1 MKFSVNLEVLAQV
14 KESLARD
21 FGRLPALLSNIQL
34 PVRLAVVHGLE
45 AAILS
50 FTIGSK
56 IPWAQYATLI
66 CKSFSF
72 SSSENAQSSLV
83 IIHEEDAEEWA
94 LYLKTIFKHLLSEDR
109 ILLYNMGSPFI
120 HPLGLPSL
128 GSYRCKLLI
137 LSSGLVNCLNKKK
150 RRFLDK
156 ILQPPERVVVLLCGI
171 ESSDT
176 IYQILNIDPHNPL
189 ITTNHD
195 PEVYLAVIT
204 GIIQQDEALSLDL
217 KRSLKLENH
226 RVETEVTSETLESP
240 AVLLLPTRIS
250 CENPGEI
257 FVLLRDEV
265 PDDSV
270 VIEFVTENKW
280 IRTEP
285 HFWSQ
290 KVRYMKALDFP
301 AGFVN
306 VNVYCEGVIK
316 ASTQIEYYTAV
327 EEIESI
333 LQKVADPIV
342 FACQASKF
350 SSAEKVDNLLTF
362 LLKSPI
368 ISHNF
373 SAFPNEVMDH
383 HRQGDS
389 HLEEL
394 PTLLH
399 CAAKFG
405 LKKLTAFLLQCP
417 DAIQACGIA
426 NKYRETPAC
435 IAEKHGYKEIQK
447 IITELSIKED
457 SKESNNQEEEEVETV
472 DDTYVVMMSS
482 ESLCN
487 GLSLPARPNPRE
499 QPGACWK
506 IQKDSR
512 MVGDGEEQEREAKT
526 GGGGENKLGGNP
538 QCSSEEEE
546 EEAPKGRSRN
556 VVYPERPP
564 LPPRIPVTTARQD
577 EVFNWTPEWEAEK
590 EQKKTDEI
598 HEEEKEEGE
607 SEKSEEEDPY
617 SSALVDDGVYD
628 IIFDNDNKERRKG
641 GRSFIMNRPPAP
653 APRPLFAPT
662 KEESTPYIAQV
673 FQQKATRTHAGNEKL
688 LCAARKPDKAQGDR
702 TTYSTVKPSIP
713 LRQEELILLQEQVKK
728 GILSVDEAL
737 EKFKEWQ
744 NHRSGLEATQQEKI
758 RQLRDSIIRK
768 RPEEESTYDKITII
782 HHPDVP
788 MARRKASLSAEG
800 IVYTHPFP
808 KQTLL

>member
-1 MKFSVNLEVLAQV
+1 MTAY
-14 KESLARD
+14 
-21 FGRLPALLSNIQL
+21 
-34 PVRLAVVHGLE
+34 
-45 AAILS
+45 
-50 FTIGSK
+50 T
-56 IPWAQYATLI
+56 
-66 CKSFSF
+66 
-72 SSSENAQSSLV
+72 ENAQGNLV
-83 IIHEEDAEEWA
+83 IIYEEDAEEWA
-94 LYLKTIFKHLLSEDR
+94 LYLKTIFKHVLSDDR
-109 ILLYNMGSPFI
+109 ILLYNMGSPSI
-120 HPLGLPSL
+120 HHLELPSL

-176 IYQILNIDPHNPL
+176 IYQILNIDPHNWL

-204 GIIQQDEALSLDL
+204 GIIQQDEALSLDF

-226 RVETEVTSETLESP
+226 RVKTEATSETLGSP

-257 FVLLRDEV
+257 FILLRDEV

-280 IRTEP
+280 VRTQP
-285 HFWSQ
+285 HFWNQ

-383 HRQGDS
+383 HRQTDS

-417 DAIQACGIA
+417 EAIRACGIA
-426 NKYRETPAC
+426 NKYRENPAC
-435 IAEKHGYKEIQK
+435 IAEKYGYKEIQE
-447 IITELSIKED
+447 IITKLSVKED
-457 SKESNNQEEEEVETV
+457 SKESSNQEEEEVKTV
-472 DDTYVVMMSS
+472 DDTYIVMMSS

-487 GLSLPARPNPRE
+487 GLSLAAKPNPRE

-512 MVGDGEEQEREAKT
+512 MVDDGDEQERAAKT
-526 GGGGENKLGGNP
+526 GEEEEENKLGGNP
-538 QCSSEEEE
+538 HCSSEEEE
-546 EEAPKGRSRN
+546 EEEEEAPEGSRRD

-564 LPPRIPVTTARQD
+564 LPPRIPLTTTRQD
-577 EVFNWTPEWEAEK
+577 EIFKWTPEWEADK

-617 SSALVDDGVYD
+617 SFALVDDGVYD

-688 LCAARKPDKAQGDR
+688 LCAARKPDRAQGDR
-702 TTYSTVKPSIP
+702 TTYSTVKPGIP

>member
-1 MKFSVNLEVLAQV
+1 M
-14 KESLARD
+14 
-21 FGRLPALLSNIQL
+21 
-34 PVRLAVVHGLE
+34 
-45 AAILS
+45 AAN
-50 FTIGSK
+50 
-56 IPWAQYATLI
+56 
-66 CKSFSF
+66 
-72 SSSENAQSSLV
+72 SENAQGSLV
-83 IIHEEDAEEWA
+83 IIYEEDAEEWA
-94 LYLKTIFKHLLSEDR
+94 LYLKTIFKHVLSDR
-109 ILLYNMGSPFI
+109 ILLYNMGSPSI
-120 HPLGLPSL
+120 HHLELPSL

-150 RRFLDK
+150 RCFLDK

-176 IYQILNIDPHNPL
+176 IYQILNLDPHNQL

-204 GIIQQDEALSLDL
+204 GIIQQGPHEALSVDF

-226 RVETEVTSETLESP
+226 CVKTEATSETLETP

-280 IRTEP
+280 VRTQP
-285 HFWSQ
+285 HFWNQ

-306 VNVYCEGVIK
+306 VNVYCEGVLK

-362 LLKSPI
+362 LFK

-373 SAFPNEVMDH
+373 SAFPNEVMDR
-383 HRQGDS
+383 HRQTDS

-405 LKKLTAFLLQCP
+405 LKKLTALLLQCP
-417 DAIQACGIA
+417 EAIRACRIA
-426 NKYRETPAC
+426 NKYRENPAC
-435 IAEKHGYKEIQK
+435 IAEKYGYKEIQK
-447 IITELSIKED
+447 IITELSVKED

-472 DDTYVVMMSS
+472 DDTYMVMMSS

-487 GLSLPARPNPRE
+487 GLSFAARPNPRE
-499 QPGACWK
+499 QPGTYWK

-512 MVGDGEEQEREAKT
+512 VVGDGDEQERETKT
-526 GGGGENKLGGNP
+526 GEEEEENEVGGNP
-538 QCSSEEEE
+538 HCSSEEEE
-546 EEAPKGRSRN
+546 AAPEGSCRD

-564 LPPRIPVTTARQD
+564 LPPQIPLTTTRQD

-628 IIFDNDNKERRKG
+628 IIFDDDNKERRKG

-688 LCAARKPDKAQGDR
+688 LCAARKPDRPQGDR

-728 GILSVDEAL
+728 GILSVDEAV

-788 MARRKASLSAEG
+788 VARRKASLSAEG

>member
-56 IPWAQYATLI
+56 IPWAQY
-66 CKSFSF
+66 
-72 SSSENAQSSLV
+72 ENAQSSLV

-171 ESSDT
+171 ESSDA

-226 RVETEVTSETLESP
+226 RVETEATSETLESP

-257 FVLLRDEV
+257 FVLLRGEV

-383 HRQGDS
+383 HRQTDS

-417 DAIQACGIA
+417 DAIRACGIA
-426 NKYRETPAC
+426 NKYRENPAC
-435 IAEKHGYKEIQK
+435 IAEKYGYKEIQK

-487 GLSLPARPNPRE
+487 GLSLAARPNPRE

-526 GGGGENKLGGNP
+526 GEEEEENKLGGNP

-546 EEAPKGRSRN
+546 EKAPKGRSRN

-564 LPPRIPVTTARQD
+564 LPPRIPLTTARQD

-598 HEEEKEEGE
+598 HEKEKEEGE

-688 LCAARKPDKAQGDR
+688 LCAARKPDKAQGER

-788 MARRKASLSAEG
+788 VARRKASLSAEG